1 MLALTSISLFG
12 LNMEQYLQVALV
24 IVGLF
29 GVQWLLQAVIFRWL
43 QHFSRRTENSADDIL
58 IESARNPLRIV
69 MFCLALLLL
78 IDILALPGS
87 LSKWLVKIAQLGFIL
102 AGTWFF
108 SGSSRLLTHSLSNWL
123 KQRETPLDEQ
133 LQPLVTRVLRVIIW
147 VMGLLMLIQNLGYSI
162 TGIIASLGIG
172 GAAIAFASQDT
183 IANVFGS
190 AKVLLD
196 RPFVIG
202 DWIKSTDA
210 SIEGVVEDIGFLST
224 RIRTFADTQITVPNN
239 KIANL
244 AVENF
249 SRMTKR
255 RIYTHIGLTYD
266 TQIDQ
271 IKEIIPRMKNVLRNH
286 SELDQETIFVNF
298 TTFSESSLD
307 IMVYFFTKTTN
318 WGEWLS
324 IREDIYLQFMAIV
337 RQSGARV
344 AIPARQLRFE
354 QVPDAVFQQ
363 MAHLENH
370 ESTHSSQVQGPAIGT
385 PGDDNINE

>member
-1 MLALTSISLFG
+1 MTALADISFLG
-12 LNMEQYLQVALV
+12 LSLEQYLKVLV
-24 IVGLF
+24 VVLGLF
-29 GVQWLLQAVIFRWL
+29 VIQWLLQRVLFNYL
-43 QHFSRRTENSADDIL
+43 QRLTGHTETTADDVL
-58 IESARNPLRIV
+58 VESARGPLRLF
-69 MFCLALLLL
+69 MFFLAVLLL

-87 LSKWLVKIAQLGFIL
+87 LNKWLFKIAQLGFIL
-102 AGTWFF
+102 AGTWFC
-108 SGSSRLLTHSLSNWL
+108 SGASRLLTLSLAAWL
-123 KQRETPLDEQ
+123 QKRETPLDEQ
-133 LQPLVTRVLRVIIW
+133 VQPLITRVLRVIVW
-147 VMGLLMLIQNLGYSI
+147 LMGLLMIIQNLGYSI

-244 AVENF
+244 ALENF

-255 RIYTHIGLTYD
+255 RIYTHIGVPYD
-266 TQIDQ
+266 TRIEQIQQ
-271 IKEIIPRMKNVLRNH
+271 IVPRMKQYLTQH
-286 SELDQETIFVNF
+286 PELDPQTIFVNF
-298 TTFSESSLD
+298 TSFSESSLD

-318 WGEWLS
+318 WGEWLR
-324 IREDIYLQFMAIV
+324 IREEIYLKFMEIIRA
-337 RQSGARV
+337 SGTEIAV
-344 AIPARQLRFE
+344 PARQLRFH
-354 QVPDAVFQQ
+354 QVPDAVFQD
-363 MAHLENH
+363 MAQLEAQ
-370 ESTHSSQVQGPAIGT
+370 ESSEQAQGPSVGT
-385 PGDDNINE
+385 PGDDSINE

>member
-1 MLALTSISLFG
+1 MTLPNEILGLELSQYIKAL
-12 LNMEQYLQVALV
+12 LV

-29 GVQWLLQAVIFRWL
+29 AIQWLLQSVIFRGL
-43 QHFSRRTENSADDIL
+43 KRVTDQTNTTADDIL
-58 IESARNPLRIV
+58 IEAARYPLRV
-69 MFCLALLLL
+69 LTFSLALLML
-78 IDILALPGS
+78 IDILNLPES
-87 LSKWLVKIAQLGFIL
+87 LGKWLFKPAQLGFIL
-102 AGTWFF
+102 AGTWFC
-108 SGSSRLLTHSLSNWL
+108 SGATQLLTLSLSNWL
-123 KQRETPLDEQ
+123 NKRGTPLDEQ
-133 LQPLVTRVLRVIIW
+133 IQPLLTRVLRVLVW
-147 VMGLLMLIQNLGYSI
+147 MLGVLMLIQNLGYSV

-224 RIRTFADTQITVPNN
+224 RIRTFADTQISVPNN

-244 AVENF
+244 ALENF
-249 SRMTKR
+249 SRMTRR
-255 RIYTHIGLTYD
+255 RIYTQIGLSYD

-271 IKEIIPRMKNVLRNH
+271 IQEIIPRMRALLVDH
-286 SELDQETIFVNF
+286 PEIDQETIFVNF

-318 WGEWLS
+318 WGEWLR
-324 IREDIYLQFMAIV
+324 IREGLYLKFMEII
-337 RQSGARV
+337 RHSGAHIAV
-344 AIPARQLRFE
+344 PARQLRVN
-354 QVPDAVFQQ
+354 QLPDAALQHLASLETQPLKDLSQQ
-363 MAHLENH
+363 
-370 ESTHSSQVQGPAIGT
+370 SQGPSVGT
-385 PGDDNINE
+385 PGDDQINEG